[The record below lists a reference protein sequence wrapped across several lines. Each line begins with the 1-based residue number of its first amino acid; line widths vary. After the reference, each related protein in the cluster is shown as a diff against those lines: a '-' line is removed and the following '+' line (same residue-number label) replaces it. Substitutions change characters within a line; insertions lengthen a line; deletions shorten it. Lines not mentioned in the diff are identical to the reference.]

1 MAKQS
6 LKHFYNSKEWIKLA
20 NYIRK
25 KYCYICQECNKP
37 NSSEVHHIKH
47 VTDLNVTDPAVTLN
61 ENNLTLLC
69 RECHNK
75 IHDRFK
81 PKASPTKQRRVYFDS
96 EGNVIHIGEDK

>member
-6 LKHFYNSKEWIKLA
+6 LKHFYNSKEWIRLA
-20 NYIRK
+20 NHIRK

-37 NSSEVHHIKH
+37 NSSEVHHIKY
-47 VTDLNVTDPAVTLN
+47 VTDTNVTDPAITLN

-75 IHDRFK
+75 VHNRFR
-81 PKASPTKQRRVYFDS
+81 PIRHAAEGRRVMFDS
-96 EGNVIHIGEDK
+96 EGNVVGLSEHS